1 LFCIGAHLREKH
13 LEDIPMSSSNYWQ
26 LVFNQ
31 SRVNGAEYF
40 GDQLPCNSWDWPKN
54 TFLQRRL
61 SELKKQRWDETIRAP
76 QRNRQ
81 SAAIKRKRYI
91 TQTEESVWL
100 SSASP
105 ALRVEEH

>member
-1 LFCIGAHLREKH
+1 VAPKH

-40 GDQLPCNSWDWPKN
+40 GEQLPCNSWDWPKN

-61 SELKKQRWDETIRAP
+61 SELKKQRWDETIRGPHGKYQGIGAV
-76 QRNRQ
+76 
-81 SAAIKRKRYI
+81 KRKRHI
-91 TQTEESVWL
+91 AANKESAWL
-100 SSASP
+100 SSTSP

>member
-1 LFCIGAHLREKH
+1 
-13 LEDIPMSSSNYWQ
+13 MSSSNYWQ

-54 TFLQRRL
+54 TFLQKRL
-61 SELKKQRWDETIRAP
+61 SELKKQRWDEAIRAP
-76 QRNRQ
+76 QGKRQ
-81 SAAIKRKRYI
+81 GASAGKRKRHI
-91 TQTEESVWL
+91 GQSEESAWL
-100 SSASP
+100 SSTSS

>member
-1 LFCIGAHLREKH
+1 
-13 LEDIPMSSSNYWQ
+13 MSSSNYWQ

-54 TFLQRRL
+54 TFLQTRL

-76 QRNRQ
+76 QAQRQ
-81 SAAIKRKRYI
+81 GVAAAKRKRHI
-91 TQTEESVWL
+91 TQNEERAWL
-100 SSASP
+100 SSTSS